1 MPVLLA
7 KLLDRHKN
15 FFYITP
21 RHPQPKGVFKMSA
34 KTLSLKVIE
43 IVGDNPDSFDEAKES
58 QVKELLKPANHET
71 DIKNIEWRE
80 RKSSW

>member
-1 MPVLLA
+1 
-7 KLLDRHKN
+7 
-15 FFYITP
+15 
-21 RHPQPKGVFKMSA
+21 MSA
-34 KTLSLKVIE
+34 KTLSLKIIE
-43 IVGDNPDSFDEAKES
+43 IVGDNPDNFDETKES

>member
-1 MPVLLA
+1 
-7 KLLDRHKN
+7 
-15 FFYITP
+15 
-21 RHPQPKGVFKMSA
+21 MSA

-43 IVGDNPDSFDEAKES
+43 IVGDNPDNFDETKES
-58 QVKELLKPANHET
+58 QVKELLKPAGHET